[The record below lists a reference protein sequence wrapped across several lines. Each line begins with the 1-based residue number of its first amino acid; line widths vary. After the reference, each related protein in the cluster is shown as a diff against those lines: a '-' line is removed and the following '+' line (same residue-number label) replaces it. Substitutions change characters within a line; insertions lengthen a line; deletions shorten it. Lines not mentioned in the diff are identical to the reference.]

1 MSSRVLRK
9 LQGDQDLGRVLGV
22 DGNSDVETDV
32 TGSSERKKSLNVN
45 RYDLLN
51 QQSLSESEVKEDDD
65 HETESK
71 DTKDGI
77 GDRDSSRRKKKKKKK
92 KSAKSLSCRRS
103 SEDIECDEV
112 ERSVREVNKILGET
126 PSSNNYSST
135 DGKPAS
141 SKKFSG
147 ILSVEHRNLNPN
159 IEMKRIF
166 GSKVIQT
173 EQSKRRGRG
182 RGTLKS
188 TWLVTPKEN
197 WPQIGKS
204 GLSMSL
210 VETKNGIQYFKYEHN
225 FSYQQIQMKFLEAV
239 ESLNP
244 DNIVA
249 IINMHP
255 YHVDAL
261 IQLSDLSRMSEDLQ
275 MAVDLIARAL
285 YCLECAFH
293 PLFNIAQ
300 GNCQLDYRRQENRA
314 LFIALFKHMTFVGQR
329 ACYRTSLE
337 FCKLL
342 LSLDPVGDPVAAV
355 LIVDFYAL
363 RCHEYE
369 WFIRLFEEWENQGR
383 NLLQLP
389 NFAFSVAV
397 AHFYLATH
405 EAESKSNTDGSKAS
419 PKWDILVADQFLQN
433 ALIMFP
439 GVLLPLLDKCS
450 IQPEERVTNFP
461 FFGVKAQMSQPPAL
475 LQLIQLYIARNYHI
489 WKEPALLPWLEK
501 NVNKV
506 IDRVISGDPLVKES
520 EIKRMKRYVV
530 SPNNILRH
538 IILSDLKDVSATIN
552 GDIQGPLLS
561 FDPLPPHDSI
571 NLYTRPQRTRA
582 HENSNAFS
590 MFFRSILP
598 NFNINEPVRE
608 NAHQDEGPDAAE
620 GGGNAE
626 NSLTSSVDLHRSVT
640 SLLDAMRDLLSNI
653 HFPDVPHDG
662 DVDDDDNDDSEED
675 NNPYH
680 LP

>member
-9 LQGDQDLGRVLGV
+9 LQGDQDLGSVLGV
-22 DGNSDVETDV
+22 EGNSDVEGDLSGASV
-32 TGSSERKKSLNVN
+32 RKKPLNVN

-65 HETESK
+65 HETE
-71 DTKDGI
+71 TKDAKDSL
-77 GDRDSSRRKKKKKKK
+77 GDDRASSRRKKKKKKK
-92 KSAKSLSCRRS
+92 KSVKSLNCRRS
-103 SEDIECDEV
+103 SEDIEVDEV
-112 ERSVREVNKILGET
+112 ERSVQEVNKILGET
-126 PSSNNYSST
+126 PSLNNY
-135 DGKPAS
+135 AS
-141 SKKFSG
+141 AETKAASHKKFTG

-197 WPQIGKS
+197 WPQIGKP

-210 VETKNGIQYFKYEHN
+210 VETKNGVQYFKYEHN
-225 FSYQQIQMKFLEAV
+225 LHYQQIQMKFLEAV

-244 DNIVA
+244 DNIVT

-261 IQLSDLSRMSEDLQ
+261 IQLSDISKMSEDLQ
-275 MAVDLIARAL
+275 MAAELVSRAL

-300 GNCQLDYRRQENRA
+300 GNCQLDYRRQENRS

-342 LSLDPVGDPVAAV
+342 LSLDPEGDPLAAV
-355 LIVDFYAL
+355 LIVDFFAL

-369 WFIRLFEEWENQGR
+369 WFIRLYEEWEAQGR
-383 NLLQLP
+383 NLMQLP

-397 AHFYLATH
+397 ANFYLATH
-405 EAESKSNTDGSKAS
+405 EAESKSNNEGGKA
-419 PKWDILVADQFLQN
+419 PKWDILVADEMLQN

-439 GVLLPLLDKCS
+439 GVLLPLLEKCS
-450 IQPEERVTNFP
+450 IQPEPKVLNFA
-461 FFGVKAQMSQPPAL
+461 FFGLKAQISQPPAL
-475 LQLIQLYIARNYHI
+475 QQLIQLYIARNYHI
-489 WKEPALLPWLEK
+489 WKESALLPWLEK
-501 NVNKV
+501 NVNIV
-506 IDRVISGDPLVKES
+506 MERVNSGDPMVKEC
-520 EIKRMKRYVV
+520 EIKRMKRYLG
-530 SPNNILRH
+530 SPKNIFRH
-538 IILSDLKDVSATIN
+538 IILSDIKDVSANIS
-552 GDIQGPLLS
+552 GDLQGPLLS
-561 FDPLPPHDSI
+561 FDPLPPVDSI

-590 MFFRSILP
+590 IFFRSILP
-598 NFNINEPVRE
+598 TFNMNDPAREFAQPVDGE
-608 NAHQDEGPDAAE
+608 DAAE
-620 GGGNAE
+620 GGANAE
-626 NSLTSSVDLHRSVT
+626 NGLTSSVDLHRSVT
-640 SLLDAMRDLLSNI
+640 SLLDAMRDLLNNI
-653 HFPDVPHDG
+653 RFPDVPQDG
-662 DVDDDDNDDSEED
+662 DADDDDDDTEEEH
-675 NNPYH
+675 NPYQR
-680 LP
+680 P

>member
-9 LQGDQDLGRVLGV
+9 LQGDQDLGSVLGV
-22 DGNSDVETDV
+22 DANSDVEADV
-32 TGSSERKKSLNVN
+32 TGSTDRKKSLNVN

-65 HETESK
+65 HETEAK
-71 DTKDGI
+71 DAKDGH

-92 KSAKSLSCRRS
+92 KSVKSLNCRRS
-103 SEDIECDEV
+103 SEDVEGDEV

-126 PSSNNYSST
+126 PSLNSYSST
-135 DGKPAS
+135 DAKAGG

-197 WPQIGKS
+197 WPSIGKS

-210 VETKNGIQYFKYEHN
+210 AETKNGIQYFKYEHN

-244 DNIVA
+244 DNIVS

-342 LSLDPVGDPVAAV
+342 LSLDPEGDPLAAI

-369 WFIRLFEEWENQGR
+369 WFIRLFEEWEGQGR

-405 EAESKSNTDGSKAS
+405 EAEAKSSSDGSKPS
-419 PKWDILVADQFLQN
+419 PKWDILVADEFLQN

-439 GVLLPLLDKCS
+439 GVLLPLLEKCS
-450 IQPEERVTNFP
+450 IQPEESVTNFP

-501 NVNKV
+501 NVHKV
-506 IDRVISGDPLVKES
+506 MDRVAAGDPLVKES
-520 EIKRMKRYVV
+520 EIKRMKRYLR
-530 SPNNILRH
+530 SPKNIFRH
-538 IILSDLKDVSATIN
+538 IILSDLKDVSANIA
-552 GDIQGPLLS
+552 GDLQGPLLS
-561 FDPLPPHDSI
+561 FDPLPPPDSI

-598 NFNINEPVRE
+598 NFNINEPARE
-608 NAHQDEGPDAAE
+608 NAQPDEGADGAE

-662 DVDDDDNDDSEED
+662 DVDDDDDSEED
-675 NNPYH
+675 NNPYRR
-680 LP
+680 P